1 MTDSINT
8 IPKTQSN
15 FESGKTC
22 RIDFVKLD
30 QVSTGTALFDAFAQA
45 HEIDCKFSELP
56 DKPARNS
63 AELFA
68 KISETFLCK
77 SQIFRSHSDF
87 QKMQMSHILR
97 DALEGLQPD
106 FALYVGNCSVA
117 RVVTSIDELGQPYFA
132 NVMSKKD
139 MAELQ
144 SSGRVDE
151 MGYEIYPESF
161 AGVGHANLLI
171 LRCASP
177 NQSHIHVPV
186 ATDPG
191 GLLS

>member
-1 MTDSINT
+1 MTDHMNT
-8 IPKTQSN
+8 TQSN

-30 QVSTGTALFDAFAQA
+30 RVSTGTELFDAFAQA
-45 HEIDCKFSELP
+45 DETDFKSVELP
-56 DKPARNS
+56 NKTARNS
-63 AELFA
+63 MELFT
-68 KISETFLCK
+68 KISETFRSK
-77 SQIFRSHSDF
+77 SQIFWSHSDF
-87 QKMQMSHILR
+87 QKVEMSHILR
-97 DALEGLQPD
+97 DALDGLQQD

-117 RVVTSIDELGQPYFA
+117 RVVTSIDERGEPSFA

-191 GLLS
+191 QLLS

>member
-1 MTDSINT
+1 MTDHMNT
-8 IPKTQSN
+8 TQSN

-30 QVSTGTALFDAFAQA
+30 QVSTGTELLDAFAHA
-45 HEIDCKFSELP
+45 HEIDCKLDELP
-56 DKPARNS
+56 NKSARNT

-68 KISETFLCK
+68 KISETFGVR
-77 SQIFRSHSDF
+77 SGIFRSHSES
-87 QKMQMSHILR
+87 QKMEMRHILR
-97 DALEGLQPD
+97 DAVDGLQPD
-106 FALYVGNCSVA
+106 LALYAAIFPVV
-117 RVVTSIDELGQPYFA
+117 RVVTNIDELGEPSFA
-132 NVMSKKD
+132 DVMSKKD

-161 AGVGHANLLI
+161 EGVGHANLLI

-191 GLLS
+191 QLLS